1 MPVKTSLITLFLAG
15 AAACSVHAQSAP
27 VGGPDARGNSPIKH
41 AHTINAGS
49 ATPGANSFTQ
59 SQARRHIEH
68 LGYTDVSALTK
79 GKDGVW
85 RGTAMRGG
93 LPVDVALDFKGNVTQ
108 AVANAGTQPAPMTSA
123 PASADGQ
130 RSHEPDGRSGR
141 DLGARRAAGASSPSA
156 SWTASPPRRGVL
168 DQPGTER
175 RGLQRAR
182 SKPQRHLRQGRSRD
196 PRRRRAVIA

>member
-123 PASADGQ
+123 PAAPMASAPTSPTAGPAETSAPVPPAAHHHH
-130 RSHEPDGRSGR
+130 RRHGRRHHHGAGCLTNPGPNGVACSGR
-141 DLGARRAAGASSPSA
+141 DRNRNGISDKEDRAIHAGAEP
-156 SWTASPPRRGVL
+156 
-168 DQPGTER
+168 
-175 RGLQRAR
+175 
-182 SKPQRHLRQGRSRD
+182 
-196 PRRRRAVIA
+196 